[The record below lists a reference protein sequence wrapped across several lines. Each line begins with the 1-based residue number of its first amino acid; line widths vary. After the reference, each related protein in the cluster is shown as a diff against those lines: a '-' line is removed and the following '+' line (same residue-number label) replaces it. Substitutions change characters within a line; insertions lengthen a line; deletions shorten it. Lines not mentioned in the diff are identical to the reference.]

1 MAVYA
6 RHVAAGQDAAQQRL
20 VDLERR
26 DAVMQDAILAMF
38 TAIEECKS
46 AEQGLPARGDA
57 AAAASAGGLWRTRML
72 DLHHSSLAFL
82 QKQLGAPPAASTSA
96 AATPQ
101 QATALLHSAVAEAPS
116 SGHRASLKAAV
127 LGDADSLGLYLAQ
140 REPAAVGGDE
150 AGPPC
155 VKTEVKDEAISC
167 ATAAAASNAAAS
179 VWLHQGGAADGAAA
193 PGWGALLDASAHQ
206 QRPLALRLAAVG
218 DSKGRGG
225 VRPASSSG
233 GGGGGDGGSSRGLH
247 FLREDLQVQAW
258 DASLQ
263 LQLGMPT
270 GAAEAASSCGYDV
283 DTARLV
289 GRWSDGLVQR
299 EPSSSTPG
307 EPLPLLQPLAR
318 DGGHTRVMALP
329 GEDWLLQQQQRGGP
343 AGLEAAETPTIREP
357 PAVAASAAA
366 TAAAG
371 GGAAAERTVGKSP
384 SQRGKR
390 RCPICQAMIAAAAA
404 DCSHCGHMFR
414 PSKWNRQ
421 QAPLFPAASKGEAR
435 VDEAK
440 KGSAAATSTWP
451 APQGGGAAS
460 AALPAPW
467 QRQQTALAAGL
478 AKGSHGR
485 AAENGRADATTAHAV
500 AKVPPVAEGDARPP
514 HHPPGPGGD
523 ARRSWGSA
531 TAAASAAAPVPNQA
545 GGSGGSGVGIGVGGT
560 ASAHELVQAAA
571 AQLAGLS
578 HQLNMHLHQHH
589 GSGSSSRGVHHVNSA
604 AAMVAALAGKL
615 SDGGAQQQLQQ
626 QQALGAAADERAH
639 SGPAGMAADF
649 RMRPA
654 SHVTQAEGEW
664 SAKLPLPSGGAPILS
679 HDKAKRLKTSA
690 S

>member
-20 VDLERR
+20 ADAHVKAVVLVPAVDLERR

-38 TAIEECKS
+38 TAIEECKL

-57 AAAASAGGLWRTRML
+57 AAASTGGLWRTRML

-82 QKQLGAPPAASTSA
+82 QKQLGAPQTASAAAAAATE

-101 QATALLHSAVAEAPS
+101 PATASLHSAVTEAPS
-116 SGHRASLKAAV
+116 LGHRASLKAAV
-127 LGDADSLGLYLAQ
+127 LGDVDSLGLYLAR
-140 REPAAVGGDE
+140 REPAAAGGDE
-150 AGPPC
+150 AGDPC

-179 VWLHQGGAADGAAA
+179 VWLHQGGAGDSAAA

-206 QRPLALRLAAVG
+206 QRPLALRLAAVV
-218 DSKGRGG
+218 DNKGRG
-225 VRPASSSG
+225 VCRPASGSG

-270 GAAEAASSCGYDV
+270 GAAEVASSCGYDV
-283 DTARLV
+283 DTARPV
-289 GRWSDGLVQR
+289 GRLSDGLVQR
-299 EPSSSTPG
+299 EPSSTAG

-329 GEDWLLQQQQRGGP
+329 GEDRLQQQQQRGGA

-357 PAVAASAAA
+357 PAVASAAA
-366 TAAAG
+366 AAVG
-371 GGAAAERTVGKSP
+371 GGAAAERAVGKSP

-440 KGSAAATSTWP
+440 KGSAAANSTWP

-460 AALPAPW
+460 ATLPAPW

-485 AAENGRADATTAHAV
+485 AVENGRADATTAHAV
-500 AKVPPVAEGDARPP
+500 AMVPSPVAEGDARPP
-514 HHPPGPGGD
+514 HHPPGPGGH

-531 TAAASAAAPVPNQA
+531 TAAVSAAAP
-545 GGSGGSGVGIGVGGT
+545 
-560 ASAHELVQAAA
+560 
-571 AQLAGLS
+571 
-578 HQLNMHLHQHH
+578 LNMHLHQQH

>member
-57 AAAASAGGLWRTRML
+57 AAASTGGLWRTRML

-82 QKQLGAPPAASTSA
+82 QKQLGAPQTASTAAAAATA

-101 QATALLHSAVAEAPS
+101 RATASLHSAVTEAPS
-116 SGHRASLKAAV
+116 LGHRASLKAAV
-127 LGDADSLGLYLAQ
+127 LGDADSLGLYLAR
-140 REPAAVGGDE
+140 REPVAAGGDE
-150 AGPPC
+150 AGVPC
-155 VKTEVKDEAISC
+155 VKMEVKDEAISC

-179 VWLHQGGAADGAAA
+179 VWLHQGGAGDSAAT
-193 PGWGALLDASAHQ
+193 PGWGAPLDASAHQ
-206 QRPLALRLAAVG
+206 QRPLALQLAAVV
-218 DSKGRGG
+218 DNKGRGG
-225 VRPASSSG
+225 GRPASGSC
-233 GGGGGDGGSSRGLH
+233 GGGGGDVGSSRGLH
-247 FLREDLQVQAW
+247 FLREDLQIQAW

-283 DTARLV
+283 DTARPL

-299 EPSSSTPG
+299 EPSSTPG
-307 EPLPLLQPLAR
+307 EPLPIVPPLGR
-318 DGGHTRVMALP
+318 DGGHTKVMAFP
-329 GEDWLLQQQQRGGP
+329 GEDRLLQQQQRGGP

-357 PAVAASAAA
+357 PAVASAAA
-366 TAAAG
+366 ATGG
-371 GGAAAERTVGKSP
+371 GGAAAERAVGKSP

-440 KGSAAATSTWP
+440 KGSAAATFTWP
-451 APQGGGAAS
+451 APQGGGVAS

-478 AKGSHGR
+478 AKGSHGC
-485 AAENGRADATTAHAV
+485 AIENGRADATTAHAV
-500 AKVPPVAEGDARPP
+500 TTVPPPLAEGDARPP

-531 TAAASAAAPVPNQA
+531 TAAVSTAAPVLNQA
-545 GGSGGSGVGIGVGGT
+545 GGSGGSGGSGVGIGV
-560 ASAHELVQAAA
+560 
-571 AQLAGLS
+571 
-578 HQLNMHLHQHH
+578 
-589 GSGSSSRGVHHVNSA
+589 
-604 AAMVAALAGKL
+604 
-615 SDGGAQQQLQQ
+615 
-626 QQALGAAADERAH
+626 
-639 SGPAGMAADF
+639 GMAADF

-664 SAKLPLPSGGAPILS
+664 GAKLPLPSGSAPILS